1 MIAGPRA
8 RRPHEVIIYVRG
20 GGRPLRHLDRSCRI
34 SNALW
39 NLMEVWWSQD
49 RYRRGTM
56 MDVVRA
62 LDGITE
68 PICHPSSEYIL
79 AHNASSHASLLESIL
94 LEALTNLQFEGEYMI
109 QVGFNETSLREGI
122 LVEEVYLLLDGE
134 LQSSEDHICAILGPV
149 FAPYPGI
156 VYTRL
161 QTYYVPIDPPPQG
174 SVGRLLE
181 LGGKVR
187 AVQNTGNTSGSG
199 GPGSA
204 FTLQSEDTSH
214 DNRGT
219 SSGQNADKRGRQ
231 KGGGR
236 ESGDEGDSSSD
247 DDDKGK
253 GRDLG
258 ARDKGKKPNHGPRV
272 ITIALDSTLSIKG
285 IDGFQEVNAAAVIDI
300 TVRRW
305 FLKFQVG

>member
-1 MIAGPRA
+1 
-8 RRPHEVIIYVRG
+8 
-20 GGRPLRHLDRSCRI
+20 
-34 SNALW
+34 
-39 NLMEVWWSQD
+39 MEVWWSQD

-56 MDVVRA
+56 TDVVRA

-68 PICHPSSEYIL
+68 PICHSSSQPGTMIEAVRAMDDLTKPICHPSSEYIL

-94 LEALTNLQFEGEYMI
+94 LAALTNLQFEGEYMI
-109 QVGFNETSLREGI
+109 QVGFNETSLREGM

-174 SVGRLLE
+174 SVGRLFE

-187 AVQNTGNTSGSG
+187 AVQNTGNTSGIG

-219 SSGQNADKRGRQ
+219 SSGQNADKQGRQ

-236 ESGDEGDSSSD
+236 ESGDEGDSSSDDDD